1 MEKEKK
7 IVGPI
12 ITYMEM
18 KKDALVLKVKDKVGE
33 AGKSKKNQTSGMVLT
48 SQGMSKGSL
57 IDYIELL
64 LRAQKFHK
72 DKNNYDKDLK
82 SLLKHFPEI
91 KQKLENVREKADLYS
106 IVEDLFLENNARKIN
121 NLRWFFTV
129 EENYILNLLN

>member
-1 MEKEKK
+1 
-7 IVGPI
+7 
-12 ITYMEM
+12 
-18 KKDALVLKVKDKVGE
+18 
-33 AGKSKKNQTSGMVLT
+33 MVLT
-48 SQGMSKGSL
+48 SQGMSKSSL

-72 DKNNYDKDLK
+72 DKNKYEKDLK

-91 KQKLENVREKADLYS
+91 KQKLENVREKSDLYS